1 MKSILNLISICFVII
16 LWGFALSGTI
26 SAHTN
31 PQTVHH
37 DDPMFLDEVVE
48 LKAPEKEVPEVPEI
62 RLATFR
68 DEFAVRPIVR
78 ELTEEEW
85 KLLESIGIAEAG
97 NQDAEGVALVMLT
110 VLNRCEKNGTSV
122 RATIFA
128 PNQFY
133 VAGMAG
139 GNALSNEAR
148 ELIRYGWD
156 ESQGCLYFCS
166 TGWNHYG
173 AEHLFKHGD
182 HWFSK

>member
-31 PQTVHH
+31 PQTVHR
-37 DDPMFLDEVVE
+37 DDPMLLDEVVE
-48 LKAPEKEVPEVPEI
+48 LKVPEKEVPEVPEI

-97 NQDAEGVALVMLT
+97 NQDAQGVALVMLT

-133 VAGMAG
+133 VAGMTG

-148 ELIRYGWD
+148 ELIRCGWD

-182 HWFSK
+182 HWFSR